1 MTEFIHLHNHTYY
14 SLLDGACRIPDL
26 VDTAKKF
33 GMKALAITDHGN
45 MFGVI
50 SFYKEAMKAGI
61 KPIIGME
68 AYIAPRSRTEKSGG
82 KADGETAF
90 HLIILARNMDGY
102 KNLMKLSSIGY
113 LEGFYYKPR
122 IDKEVL
128 QKHSEGLIVLSSCI
142 KGEIPY
148 KLIHD
153 DYQGAIDVASYYKDV
168 FGDNFYLE
176 IQDHGIE
183 EEKKAVKG
191 LLEISKKLGVPVVA
205 TNDTH
210 YLKKEHCDAHDVL
223 LCLQTNRD
231 VDDPNRMRFGTNQ
244 IYFKS
249 PDEMAS
255 LFKERPEVLSTSME
269 IAEKC
274 HLVLDFDTL
283 HLPSFHIPEKE
294 DAYSLDDFLEKKS
307 YEGIRSRFQT
317 ISPEIDHRMKHELSV
332 IKKMG
337 YAGYFLIVMDFIKHA
352 KEEGIPVGPGRG
364 SAAGSL
370 VSYAL
375 GITNVDPLKYGLIFE
390 RFLNPERVSMPDID
404 IDFCYERRDEIIDY
418 VKKKYGDKNV
428 TQIITFGSMN
438 ARAVI
443 RDVGRV
449 LKIPYD
455 EVDQIA
461 KMIPY
466 QIGITINAAL
476 EKVPEFKAKCRENET
491 YKKLIEY
498 SLVLEGLARHAST
511 HAAGV
516 VIAPGELTEYVP
528 LFKSTRKEG
537 VKQKGDSSADITT
550 QYDMKSLVAAGL
562 LKMDFLGLRTL
573 TVIDH
578 TLKILKKNEIHLDIE
593 NIPYDDP
600 ATYRIF
606 AEGQTVG
613 VFQFES
619 SGMREYLKKLVPESI
634 EDLTAMNAL
643 YRPGPMEMIDDFIDR
658 KRGRTPVQYLHP
670 LLEPI
675 LKETHG
681 IIVYQEQVIKIASEL
696 GGFSMGDADLLR
708 RAMGKKRLDLMQEQ
722 RSAFVQGAKN
732 KGIPEDTANSIFDL
746 MDRFAGY
753 GFNKSHATGYSI
765 VAYQTAYL
773 KAHYPKEFMAANLT
787 SEMGNTDRVV
797 ILIDECKQ
805 MNIEILP
812 PDVNESVYDFNAIE
826 KGIRFGLGA
835 VKNVG
840 KGAIESILEAREKSG
855 KFNTLFDLCKNLN
868 LRLVNK
874 KVLESLIQ
882 SGTMDSLEGNR
893 AQKMAVL
900 NKAIQLAQT
909 RQQGE
914 EMGQTSI
921 FESESLKNDFYPELP
936 KMEPWAQGE
945 KLRKEKELLGF
956 YKSGHPLLKFKDEIN
971 AFANP
976 VIGEIGAAENGQP
989 VRLCGIIT
997 DVKNMFDKKDN
1008 PMAFFTIE
1016 DFSGNVRAIV
1026 FSRIFEK
1033 FRSLIQVDKIVA
1045 VLGTFDRRDGRDIGS
1060 VIVSEIIPVEETREK
1075 FTKRLL
1081 MNIPALD
1088 KENDQIDRVK
1098 MVFDQYP
1105 GTIPVY
1111 MKIRTTDEN
1120 QVTLKSKKFRINP
1133 KRDLIADLRT
1143 ILGQE
1148 NVWIEG

>member
-1 MTEFIHLHNHTYY
+1 MSEFTHLHNHTYF

-50 SFYKEAMKAGI
+50 SFYKETMKAGI

-68 AYIAPRSRTEKSGG
+68 AYVAPQSRTDKTGG

-90 HLIILARNMDGY
+90 HLILLARNMDGY
-102 KNLMKLSSIGY
+102 RNLMKLSSIGY

-128 QKHSEGLIVLSSCI
+128 QKHSDGLIVLSSCI

-153 DYQGAIDVASYYKDV
+153 DYQGAIDVASFYKEL
-168 FGDNFYLE
+168 FGENFYLE

-183 EEKKAVKG
+183 EEKKAAKG
-191 LLEISKKLGVPVVA
+191 LIEISKQLDVPIVA

-210 YLKKEHCDAHDVL
+210 YLKKEHYEAHDVL
-223 LCLQTNRD
+223 LCLQTNKD
-231 VDDPNRMRFGTNQ
+231 IDDPNRMRFKSNQ

-249 PDEMAS
+249 PDEMLT
-255 LFKERPEVLSTSME
+255 LFKEIPDVLSRSME

-283 HLPSFHIPEKE
+283 HLPSFQIPENE
-294 DAYSLDDFLEKKS
+294 DAYSLDEYLEKKS
-307 YEGIRSRFQT
+307 YKGIRLRFQT
-317 ISPEIDHRMKHELSV
+317 ISPEIDQRLQHELSV

-337 YAGYFLIVMDFIKHA
+337 YAGYFLIVMDFIQHA
-352 KEEGIPVGPGRG
+352 REKNIPVGPGRG

-390 RFLNPERVSMPDID
+390 RFLNPERISMPDID

-418 VKKKYGDKNV
+418 VKKKYGEKNV

-491 YKKLIEY
+491 YKKLLEY

-537 VKQKGDSSADITT
+537 VKQKENSFADITT
-550 QYDMKSLVAAGL
+550 QYDMKSLEAAGL

-578 TLKILKKNEIHLDIE
+578 TLKTLKQNGIHLDIE
-593 NIPYDDP
+593 NVPYDDP
-600 ATYRIF
+600 ATYRVF
-606 AEGQTVG
+606 SDGETVG

-643 YRPGPMEMIDDFIDR
+643 YRPGPMEMIDDFINR
-658 KRGRTPVQYLHP
+658 KHGRTPVQYLH
-670 LLEPI
+670 LSLEPI
-675 LKETHG
+675 LKQTHG

-708 RAMGKKRLDLMQEQ
+708 RAMGKKSLDLMQEQ
-722 RSAFVQGAKN
+722 RSAFVQGAMK
-732 KGIPEDTANSIFDL
+732 KGIQEGTANSIFDL

-773 KAHYPKEFMAANLT
+773 KAHHPKEFMAANLT
-787 SEMGNTDRVV
+787 SEMGNTDRVI
-797 ILIDECKQ
+797 ILIDECKR
-805 MNIEILP
+805 MNIDILP
-812 PDVNESVYDFNAIE
+812 PDVNESVHDFSVAE
-826 KGIRFGLGA
+826 QGIRFGLGA

-840 KGAIESILEAREKSG
+840 KGAIESILEAREKFG
-855 KFNTLFDLCKNLN
+855 KFNTLFDLCKHLN
-868 LRLVNK
+868 LRLANK

-882 SGTMDSLEGNR
+882 SGSMDSIEGNR

-900 NKAIQLAQT
+900 NNAIQLAQT
-909 RQQGE
+909 YQQRE
-914 EMGQTSI
+914 ELGQTSI
-921 FESESLKNDFYPELP
+921 FESDSSQSNLYPELP
-936 KMEPWAQGE
+936 QMEPWAQGE
-945 KLRKEKELLGF
+945 KLRKEKELLGY
-956 YKSGHPLLKFKDEIN
+956 YKSGHPLLKFEDEVK

-976 VIGEIGAAENGQP
+976 MIGEIAAVENGQP

-1016 DFSGNVRAIV
+1016 DFSGNIRAIV

-1045 VLGTFDRRDGRDIGS
+1045 VLGTFDRREGRDAGS
-1060 VIVSEIIPVEETREK
+1060 VIVSEIIPVEDARIK

-1081 MNIPALD
+1081 MNIPTLE
-1088 KENDQIDRVK
+1088 KENNQIDRVK

-1105 GTIPVY
+1105 GSIPVY
-1111 MKIRTTDEN
+1111 MKIMTPDEN
-1120 QVTLKSKKFRINP
+1120 QITLKSKKYRVNP
-1133 KRDLIADLRT
+1133 KQDLIADLRT